1 MVCYFQ
7 VLHFVGVTSLAF
19 HYLGIY
25 FQATLQT
32 AQETVGVLG
41 KSGKGQNFMREIN
54 TQRDR

>member
-25 FQATLQT
+25 FQATPQT

-41 KSGKGQNFMREIN
+41 KSGKGQNFMRKIN
-54 TQRDR
+54 TQR